1 MAYII
6 ELPTF
11 GDERGKLTI
20 IEKVLPFDIKRFY
33 YVYEVQSKRGGH
45 RHHKTVQALV
55 TLGGSCE
62 VYVNNG
68 STQKTFLLDKSD
80 KCLIV
85 EPEDWHTM
93 DNFSEGATLLVFASE
108 YYDVNDYVDEPYHDD
123 RI

>member
-1 MAYII
+1 MAYLI

-11 GDERGKLTI
+11 GDDRGSLTI
-20 IEKVLPFDIKRFY
+20 IEKVLPFEIKRFY
-33 YVYEVQSKRGGH
+33 YVYDVRSKRGGH

-68 STQKTFLLDKSD
+68 RNKETFLLDRSD

-85 EPEDWHTM
+85 EPDDWHTM
-93 DNFSEGATLLVFASE
+93 DKFTDGSTLLVFASE
-108 YYDVNDYVDEPYHDD
+108 YYDVNDYIDEPYDD
-123 RI
+123 RV